1 MMDVVLDHRSPHTSA
16 APMLVGC
23 EPPLLNACGAG
34 VVQTNIMFLMHLL
47 IRWFMRQA
55 LFLVALLL
63 LLPLS
68 GCFGDGKSNTTPDED
83 PMYPSI
89 WDRHTLEWNWT
100 GSYARVL
107 EPGPYEPL
115 PVQEAYIDVDTTGTW
130 VGGPN
135 SAEVHLSY
143 WLPSNTEVGEQVPVI
158 AVVSPYFDY
167 GSPGSQSSPTNV
179 VSAGRGE
186 FIYDNFVPHGYALA
200 QVAVFATEEST
211 GCFDYRGDGEGQS
224 IHAAVEW
231 LGTQNW
237 SNGHV
242 AIYGKSYEGATA
254 WEAAAQGSQYLKT
267 IVPISGTTALGP
279 LLYKNGSAEAR
290 SQVMHSNYGG
300 SILDYDSDDLDNM
313 CGDVLE
319 GFLAG
324 PTRYGLGEFD
334 PYMENYYDE
343 RSHIDKALGTYNGS
357 IYWVQGMQD
366 WNVDPHQVFGGPP
379 GTNWYQAYIDA
390 GYDVGGMLGQWEHNY
405 PDQWT
410 KHNNQASGYG
420 GEAIQNMTR
429 WDWAQDLFEWMEYYL
444 KGIGE
449 RPDLHAQIQRNDG
462 QWRIE
467 ETWPPLDAEWMT
479 ADCSVSQGSVGSSS
493 TMAVQCAP
501 LSMEHDVH
509 ISGLPT
515 LHLDVTPSFDGGQI
529 FAELRDQQANLR
541 FGHATMDIR
550 YHAGGYD
557 AQTVA
562 PFSTVTM
569 LMEFQGM
576 DVILPAGHP
585 LEIVLTQSGE
595 DYLPPACSNACP
607 ITVNAGTLTLPIIDR
622 ENHPVLITPQ
632 GEDAANNQ

>member
-1 MMDVVLDHRSPHTSA
+1 MVVASTTKHYVHD
-16 APMLVGC
+16 APVRR
-23 EPPLLNACGAG
+23 E
-34 VVQTNIMFLMHLL
+34 T
-47 IRWFMRQA
+47 MRQA
-55 LFLVALLL
+55 LFLTVLLL
-63 LLPLS
+63 LTPLS
-68 GCFGDGKSNTTPDED
+68 GCFGSPETSDDSEEEA
-83 PMYPSI
+83 MYPSI
-89 WDRHTLEWNWT
+89 WERHTLEWNWT

-107 EPGPYEPL
+107 QDGPHEPL
-115 PVQEAYIDVDTTGTW
+115 PVQEAFIDVDTTGTW
-130 VGGPN
+130 EGGPN

-143 WLPSNTEVGEQVPVI
+143 WLPSNTEAGEQVPVI
-158 AVVSPYFDY
+158 AIVSPYFDY

-179 VSAGRGE
+179 VGGGRGE
-186 FIYDNFVPHGYALA
+186 FIYDNFIPHGYALA

-211 GCFDYRGDGEGQS
+211 GCFDYRGDGEGQG

-254 WEAAAQGSQYLKT
+254 WEAAAQGSEYLKT

-300 SILDYDSDDLDNM
+300 SILDYDTDDLDNM

-324 PTRYGLGEFD
+324 PTRYGLGELD
-334 PYMENYYDE
+334 PYMDNYYDE

-390 GYDVGGMLGQWEHNY
+390 GYEVGGMLGQWEHNY
-405 PDQWT
+405 PDQWS
-410 KHNNQASGYG
+410 KHNNQESGYG
-420 GEAIQNMTR
+420 GEAIHNMTR
-429 WDWAQDLFEWMEYYL
+429 WDWGQDLFEWMEYYL

-449 RPDLHAQIQRNDG
+449 QPSLYAQIQRNDG
-462 QWRIE
+462 EWRIE
-467 ETWPPLDAEWMT
+467 ETWPPLDAEWSPS
-479 ADCSVSQGSVGSSS
+479 DCAFSGGSVGASS
-493 TMAVQCAP
+493 TYTVDCAAF
-501 LSMEHDVH
+501 SMDHDTH

-529 FAELRDQQANLR
+529 FAELRDAQTGLR
-541 FGHATMDIR
+541 FGHATMDVR

-557 AQTVA
+557 AQTVV

-576 DVILPAGHP
+576 DVILPAGHG
-585 LEIVLTQSGE
+585 LEIALMQNGL
-595 DYLPPACSNACP
+595 DYLPPACSNTCP
-607 ITVNAGTLTLPIIDR
+607 ITVNSGELMLPVIDR
-622 ENHPVLITPQ
+622 DGSTILITPQ
-632 GEDAANNQ
+632 GDDAANNQ